1 MAKVVS
7 YKENTDK
14 RGLEQDVSIQ
24 DFDFQKLAGMLD
36 VTDVELSDLF
46 SLKTA
51 RGNKLIF
58 VLNILYKL

>member
-14 RGLEQDVSIQ
+14 QGLEQDVSIQ

-36 VTDVELSDLF
+36 VTDVELSNLF

>member
-14 RGLEQDVSIQ
+14 QGLEQDVSIQ

-36 VTDVELSDLF
+36 VTDVDWVTF
-46 SLKTA
+46 SHWKQQEATS
-51 RGNKLIF
+51 
-58 VLNILYKL
+58 

>member
-14 RGLEQDVSIQ
+14 QGLEQDVSIQ